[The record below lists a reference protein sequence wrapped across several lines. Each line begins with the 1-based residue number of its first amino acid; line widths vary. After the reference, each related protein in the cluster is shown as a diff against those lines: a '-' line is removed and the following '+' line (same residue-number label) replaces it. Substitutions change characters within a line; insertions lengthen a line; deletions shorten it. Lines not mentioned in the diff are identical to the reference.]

1 VQYSKERYLQY
12 KELTQTVNRNQ
23 DLLFQENIVGE
34 LGNKKK
40 GTAQKRERTF
50 LEKMVLFLLLL
61 FLVSGVVAFALK
73 NTDIMVYDGIVN
85 FLALGFVTAIKPQM
99 VVGLMQKN
107 NPRFE
112 QIYGN
117 KIKGLTLGIRLF
129 GLFFLAMGLYFIY
142 ALVI

>member
-1 VQYSKERYLQY
+1 MQYSKERYLQY
-12 KELTQTVNRNQ
+12 KELTQTINRNQ
-23 DLLFQENIVGE
+23 DLLLKDNIAGE
-34 LGNKKK
+34 SGKKKK
-40 GTAQKRERTF
+40 GTVQKREKTF
-50 LEKMVLFLLLL
+50 FEKLVLFLLLL
-61 FLVSGVVAFALK
+61 FLVSSVVAFALK
-73 NTDIMVYDGIVN
+73 NTNIMVYDGIVN
-85 FLALGFVTAIKPQM
+85 FLALGLVTAINPQM
-99 VVGLMQKN
+99 MVGIMQKN